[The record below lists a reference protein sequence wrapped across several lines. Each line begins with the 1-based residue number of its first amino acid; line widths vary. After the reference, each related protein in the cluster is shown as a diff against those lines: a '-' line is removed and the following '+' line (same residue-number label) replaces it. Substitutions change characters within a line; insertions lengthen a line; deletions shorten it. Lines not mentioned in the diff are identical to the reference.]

1 MTDATQGLTKRLAFE
16 ELPLAQ
22 GEGPDPE
29 ELIQAL
35 RHPTVDG
42 FNRALELLQG
52 ASRQRFASVQASA
65 VEQADAVGEAD
76 LRRLKRQFSSLKN
89 TFLHYEVKN
98 EFLAELL
105 DGRPHG
111 DEGDLLQHFETEV
124 DSSVAHLRQLKA
136 ANEASQAAITEAV
149 AQIAAAHEA
158 FERQRAA
165 LAGEL
170 SRLQAEVAAHE
181 AGTAAR
187 AAALPQLPEGPD
199 EQECQDALVA
209 ATAEA
214 RELEAALAVAEA
226 EAQELGAAIAAER
239 EEAEALRAQ
248 LGDLESKNA
257 QQGEKVEANAR
268 FLSTA
273 EWCDEVASTTTLLGG
288 ISLLH
293 VSPLALHLK
302 LVTAYPTGAVRPG
315 SGSAG
320 GAWCDPGPC
329 ATADHE
335 LSVHLQPSGDAVA
348 GAQLTPADV
357 EVADLLDAALEGR
370 RPVDW
375 LVREVQARLGA
386 WLHRRALVDEVRS
399 RLDVLGEGADGAS
412 VRARLDGGVEAEVR
426 LAASWPASFDM
437 VQVVEVAGAAD
448 AAKAAKAEQLR
459 LEGRG
464 LLQGLEAVGRELA

>member
-1 MTDATQGLTKRLAFE
+1 MTELTQGLTKRLAFE
-16 ELPLAQ
+16 ELPPAQ
-22 GEGPDPE
+22 AEGPDLE
-29 ELIQAL
+29 QLIQSL
-35 RHPTVDG
+35 RHPTVQG
-42 FNRALELLQG
+42 FNHALELLQD
-52 ASRQRFASVQASA
+52 ASHQRFASVQASA

-111 DEGDLLQHFETEV
+111 DEGELLQHFEAEV
-124 DSSVAHLRQLKA
+124 NDSVAHLRQLKA
-136 ANEASQAAITEAV
+136 ANEASQAAISEAV

-170 SRLQAEVAAHE
+170 SRLQAEVTAHE
-181 AGTAAR
+181 AAAASR
-187 AAALPQLPEGPD
+187 AAALPQLPEGAD
-199 EQECQDALVA
+199 ERECQEALAA

-214 RELEAALAVAEA
+214 RELEAALAAAEA

-248 LGDLESKNA
+248 LGDLEGRTA

-268 FLSTA
+268 FLTTA
-273 EWCDEVASTTTLLGG
+273 EWCDEAASTITLLGG

-293 VSPLALHLK
+293 ASPDALHLK

-315 SGSAG
+315 KG
-320 GAWCDPGPC
+320 GAGDGWCDPGPC
-329 ATADHE
+329 AAADHE
-335 LSVHLQPSGDAVA
+335 LSVHLQPGGSAVA

-357 EVADLLDAALEGR
+357 EVADLAEAAREGR

-399 RLDVLGEGADGAS
+399 QLEVAGEAADGAS
-412 VRARLDGGVEAEVR
+412 VRARLDGGVEAELR
-426 LAASWPASFDM
+426 LAACWPASFD
-437 VQVVEVAGAAD
+437 VVEVVEVTGAAD
-448 AAKAAKAEQLR
+448 ATKAAKSQQLR
-459 LEGRG
+459 LEGRS